1 MATLVDEKI
10 RILTEIEGYDDPI
23 ELCEEVF
30 NDGCCPGIC
39 MNEDCESTYS
49 YEPDST
55 DGWCDECQTNTVKS
69 LMILLGVI

>member
-49 YEPDST
+49 YEPDQ
-55 DGWCDECQTNTVKS
+55 DRGWCEECQTNTVKS